1 LAVLKIRGVATV
13 LLLISLAGCEK
24 GSFPEVKSEP
34 NGELIK
40 VTEKRAEVPVNY
52 LEVAEKSFAEGDFKK
67 SVESYT
73 AVLKESPNT
82 LEALNGRGLSYLN
95 LGDYKSANSDFEK
108 AKSIVDNWSFQLQNS
123 IGVTQFKQHNYSEAK
138 VSFQKAIE
146 MNSDSVDALV
156 NLGVTEKRLGN
167 HREAFKIYDRAV
179 QMKQDSETGVKSSGS
194 IGIEY

>member
-1 LAVLKIRGVATV
+1 LKIRGVATV
-13 LLLISLAGCEK
+13 LLLISLTGCEK

-34 NGELIK
+34 NGDLIK
-40 VTEKRAEVPVNY
+40 VTEKKVEAPVNH
-52 LEVAEKSFAEGDFKK
+52 LEVAEKSFADGDFKK

-73 AVLKESPNT
+73 AVLKDSPNSI
-82 LEALNGRGLSYLN
+82 EALNGRGLSHQN
-95 LGDYKSANSDFEK
+95 LGDYESAKSDFER

-123 IGVTQFKQHNYSEAK
+123 IGVTEFKQQNYSEAK

-146 MNSDSVDALV
+146 MNSDSQNALA

-167 HREAFKIYDRAV
+167 DREAFKIYDRAV
-179 QMKQDSETGVKSSGS
+179 QMKPDAETSVKGSGS